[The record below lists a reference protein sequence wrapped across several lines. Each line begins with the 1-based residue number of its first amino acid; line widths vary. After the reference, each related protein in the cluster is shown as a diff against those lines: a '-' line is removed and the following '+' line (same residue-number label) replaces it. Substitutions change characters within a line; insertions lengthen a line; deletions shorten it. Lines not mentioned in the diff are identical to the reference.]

1 VVIKATHSGT
11 LDVGG
16 VIAATGRTVEVQEVW
31 VFDLD
36 ADGLIAEERD
46 YLDTAVLL
54 AQLGAERLPQEA
66 TEASE

>member
-1 VVIKATHSGT
+1 
-11 LDVGG
+11 